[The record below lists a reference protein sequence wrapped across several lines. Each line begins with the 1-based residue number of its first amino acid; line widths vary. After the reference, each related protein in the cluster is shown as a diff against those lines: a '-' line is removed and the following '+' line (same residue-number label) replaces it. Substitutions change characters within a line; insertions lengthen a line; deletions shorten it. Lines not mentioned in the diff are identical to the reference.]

1 MQLRPHQ
8 QRAFA
13 AMQENNAGQIIIPTG
28 GGKTYIMIADAI
40 NQLKSGPKTIVVLH
54 LVSSSLI
61 SCAKS
66 LWSLCLLLGHTF
78 ATLTVVNSLLQ
89 QH

>member
-40 NQLKSGPKTIVVLH
+40 NQLKSGPKT
-54 LVSSSLI
+54 
-61 SCAKS
+61 
-66 LWSLCLLLGHTF
+66 
-78 ATLTVVNSLLQ
+78 
-89 QH
+89 